1 MGEKTLAD
9 ENEKLF
15 ELLVRGLDEYV
26 RSAGDSEVS
35 FDLFGRMYLR
45 IISEYSVGSIPTA
58 LDTVLVGGADTAPLL
73 DKRAVFVLGLREGSF
88 PKTPS
93 SSPLVPERERA
104 ALEEQGIVVDIS
116 PFDKFLYEQ
125 FIVYYAL
132 TAATERVYM
141 SYPSSDGGEGVPSEV
156 FDRCR
161 AAFPNAVITARASD
175 AERIYRARPSKIK
188 AVEYGI
194 QDLSEYFDIRIASDD
209 EYLKT
214 GFSVSEEVAKK
225 LYGSPV
231 YISATKSNTFAECPY
246 NYFVRFGLG
255 INELQKA
262 EFSAVNVG
270 SLVHASLDRIF
281 KKEKDISALDDE
293 TLSALAQNEI
303 GTYMKEAFGADADR
317 RDMQACA
324 ASVQKRLLVLLR
336 SMRNELRT
344 VGFRPVY
351 TELGIGKGENGLPAY
366 DLDCGNGIKAR
377 VTGSIDRVDALEKD
391 GKTFVRVIDYK
402 TGENKFSLAD
412 ICRGKSLQL
421 PLYLDILK
429 ETGAHLFSSE
439 PEPVGMMYYVLNK
452 ATEKL
457 DTEPD
462 TFAEFAQT
470 GKLPAV
476 PDSHKRS
483 GMLLDVSSPTNG
495 DEDGEQ
501 PDIHG
506 EVDKKEFIKTDK
518 NGFDTVFFYVKDSLK
533 KMCGTLCSGRTE
545 KTPNKNGN
553 TCKYCP
559 LGSICEIRDNPPSA
573 LKIDDPMK
581 IMRDRMEKDGDDN
594 G

>member
-1 MGEKTLAD
+1 
-9 ENEKLF
+9 
-15 ELLVRGLDEYV
+15 
-26 RSAGDSEVS
+26 
-35 FDLFGRMYLR
+35 
-45 IISEYSVGSIPTA
+45 
-58 LDTVLVGGADTAPLL
+58 
-73 DKRAVFVLGLREGSF
+73 
-88 PKTPS
+88 
-93 SSPLVPERERA
+93 
-104 ALEEQGIVVDIS
+104 
-116 PFDKFLYEQ
+116 
-125 FIVYYAL
+125 
-132 TAATERVYM
+132 M

-439 PEPVGMMYYVLNK
+439 PEPAGMMYYVLNK

-559 LGSICEIRDNPPSA
+559 LGSICEIRDNPPPA

-581 IMRDRMEKDGDDN
+581 IMRNRMEKDGDDN